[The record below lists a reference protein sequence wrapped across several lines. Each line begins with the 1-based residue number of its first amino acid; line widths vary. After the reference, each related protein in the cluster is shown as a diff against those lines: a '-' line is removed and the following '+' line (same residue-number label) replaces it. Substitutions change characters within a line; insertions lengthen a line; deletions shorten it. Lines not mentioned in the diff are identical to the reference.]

1 MSSDLAA
8 LPRVRF
14 VDGDAADVERNVIAG
29 YERLSGRSLAKGDPV
44 RLFLES
50 VAAVIVQQRELI
62 DWAAKQ
68 NLLAY
73 ASGNYLDHLGALLGV
88 TRLPDR
94 AAVCTVRF
102 ALSAPQTFAVLIPKG
117 TRVSPDGVTMFA
129 TTAAAT
135 VAAGNTSV
143 DVTAACETA
152 GEIGNGYVPGQ
163 IERMVDPVPY
173 VAGASNIS
181 TALGGSDVE
190 SDASLRERIR
200 MAPEHFSVAGPAGAY
215 EYWAKTAHQGIIDV
229 AVIAPPSEPG
239 AVYVYPLLD
248 GGVIP
253 GQDVLNLV
261 AAACGS
267 EKVRPLTDT
276 VHVVAPSAVSYA
288 TNLTYYV
295 ASADAVAAAEIQ
307 KAVAAAV
314 KSYEM
319 WQRSKLG
326 RDVIPSEL
334 VRRVMA
340 AGALRV
346 SVASP
351 AHAVLTASQVAIPS
365 GDPVVT
371 FGGLEDG

>member
-1 MSSDLAA
+1 MSSDLNA
-8 LPRVRF
+8 LPAVRF
-14 VDGDAADVERNVIAG
+14 ISGSAADVESAIITT
-29 YERLSGRSLAKGDPV
+29 YEKTAGRSLAKGDPV

-50 VAAVIVQQRELI
+50 VAAVIIQLRENV

-68 NLLAY
+68 NFLLY
-73 ASGNYLDHLGALLGV
+73 AEGDYLDHLGALLGV
-88 TRLPDR
+88 FRLP
-94 AAVCTVRF
+94 AQPALVTVRF
-102 ALSAPQTFAVLIPKG
+102 SLSAAQGFAVLIPKG
-117 TRVSPDGVTMFA
+117 TRVTPDGTRNFA
-129 TTAAAT
+129 TDQAA
-135 VAAGNTSV
+135 VIP
-143 DVTAACETA
+143 A
-152 GEIGNGYVPGQ
+152 GETQIDVGATCMTKGEAGNGYVPGQ
-163 IERMVDPVPY
+163 VDKLVDPVAY
-173 VAGASNIS
+173 VARVSNTTRS
-181 TALGGSDVE
+181 EGGSDVE

-200 MAPEHFSVAGPAGAY
+200 LAPEHFSVAGPSGAY

-295 ASADAVAAAEIQ
+295 ANADAVAAAEIQ
-307 KAVAAAV
+307 KSVAAAV
-314 KSYEM
+314 KSYEL

-346 SVASP
+346 SVTSP

-365 GDPVVT
+365 ADPVVT